1 MITAHDLMDAAEVAE
16 AFGVTQSSLRVA
28 MTSSAYP
35 SLSAKLPA
43 PLRQIGGKWCW
54 VRADVEGALVAT
66 SDPCDPHGI
75 PRPVS
80 S

>member
-43 PLRQIGGKWCW
+43 PLRQIGGKS
-54 VRADVEGALVAT
+54 RLLGAGRRGG
-66 SDPCDPHGI
+66 S
-75 PRPVS
+75 VS
-80 S
+80 RY